1 MELKNYFETTTGT
14 GVLSTAGRH
23 GHVDAA
29 IYSRPHFLDDKIA
42 FIMRDRL
49 SHKNLLSNP
58 HAVYLFI
65 EDGLGHKGKR
75 LYMTMVNEEKNSEQ
89 IHTLKRRKSNS
100 NTGEDMFLVFFE
112 LNHERPLVGDDYQ
125 TRE

>member
-14 GVLSTAGRH
+14 GVLSTADSD

-49 SHKNLLSNP
+49 SHKNLESNP

-65 EDGLGHKGKR
+65 EDGPGYKGKR
-75 LYMTMVNEEKNSEQ
+75 LYITMVNEEKNSER
-89 IHTLKRRKSNS
+89 IHTLKRRKSNA
-100 NTGEDMFLVFFE
+100 NPGEEMFLVFFE
-112 LNHERPLVGDDYQ
+112 LNHERPIIGDDDKP
-125 TRE
+125 RK

>member
-14 GVLSTAGRH
+14 GVLSTADSD

-49 SHKNLLSNP
+49 SHKNLESNP

-65 EDGLGHKGKR
+65 EDGPGYKGKR
-75 LYMTMVNEEKNSEQ
+75 LYMTMVNEEKNSER
-89 IHTLKRRKSNS
+89 IHTLKRRKSNT
-100 NTGEDMFLVFFE
+100 NHGEAMFLVFFE
-112 LNHERPLVGDDYQ
+112 LTHERPIIGDDDPPHK
-125 TRE
+125 

>member
-14 GVLSTAGRH
+14 GVLSTADSN

-49 SHKNLLSNP
+49 SHKNLESNP

-65 EDGLGHKGKR
+65 EDGPGYKGKR
-75 LYMTMVNEEKNSEQ
+75 LYMTMVNEEKNSER

-100 NTGEDMFLVFFE
+100 NPGEDMFLVFFE

>member
-14 GVLSTAGRH
+14 GVLSTADRN

-49 SHKNLLSNP
+49 SHKNLESNP

-65 EDGLGHKGKR
+65 EDGPGYKGKR
-75 LYMTMVNEEKNSEQ
+75 LYMTMVNEEKNSER

-100 NTGEDMFLVFFE
+100 NPGEDMFLVFFE
-112 LNHERPLVGDDYQ
+112 LNHERPLVGDDYKP
-125 TRE
+125 RE